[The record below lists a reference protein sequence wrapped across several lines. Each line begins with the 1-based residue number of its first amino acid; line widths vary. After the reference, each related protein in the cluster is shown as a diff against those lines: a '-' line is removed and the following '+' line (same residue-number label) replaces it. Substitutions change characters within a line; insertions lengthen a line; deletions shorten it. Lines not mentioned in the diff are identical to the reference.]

1 MKLISKFNKGF
12 WFLLCIIKIY
22 GKYVWVVPLK
32 DKKDITIISAFQNF
46 LGVSIWKP
54 NKIWLDKGSKFYNR
68 SIKSWFQDNNIE
80 MYSTRNEDT
89 SVFAER
95 VIRILKN
102 KIYKYTTSMSRN
114 EYMTSMSKNV
124 YIHELDDKVSKYNSI
139 YHRTI
144 QMKPVV
150 VKSSTYID
158 FSKENIMEDPKFEIG
173 DHVRI

>member
-46 LGVSIWKP
+46 LGVSDRKP

-80 MYSTRNEDT
+80 MYSTHNEDT

-95 VIRILKN
+95 FIRILKN
-102 KIYKYTTSMSRN
+102 KIYKYTTSMS
-114 EYMTSMSKNV
+114 KN
-124 YIHELDDKVSKYNSI
+124 
-139 YHRTI
+139 
-144 QMKPVV
+144 
-150 VKSSTYID
+150 
-158 FSKENIMEDPKFEIG
+158 
-173 DHVRI
+173 